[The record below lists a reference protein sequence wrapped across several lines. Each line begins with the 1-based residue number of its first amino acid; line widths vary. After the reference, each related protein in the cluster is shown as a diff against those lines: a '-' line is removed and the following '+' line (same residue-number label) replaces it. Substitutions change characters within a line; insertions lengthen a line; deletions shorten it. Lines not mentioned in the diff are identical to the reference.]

1 MRIDLHNFFLHYDPK
16 NPKHVAAVE
25 QLEVDL
31 VSKSS
36 DLMED
41 TSNWVKIFR
50 TKVEVVIPRILNVPY
65 YPQTDNYRDANRTC
79 NSSACAMCLEYFK
92 PGTLVGVKGDDAYIQ
107 KVFAIGDTTD
117 HSVQTKVLAS
127 YGVKSEFRY
136 NLGFADLDRELSA
149 GRPVV
154 IGILHRGTLSAP
166 TGGHMLVVIGKSPDG
181 ASYICNDPY
190 GSLNDGYTG
199 PVTNGKGVKYSV
211 EVLKHRWLEKGKD
224 KTGWG
229 RIFQPVKK

>member
-31 VSKSS
+31 VGKSP

-41 TSNWVKIFR
+41 TANWVKIFR
-50 TKVEVVIPRILNVPY
+50 TKVEVVIPGILNVPY

-79 NSSACAMCLEYFK
+79 NSSACAMCLQYFK
-92 PGTLVGVKGDDAYIQ
+92 PGTLVGAKGDDAYVQ

-127 YGVKSEFRY
+127 YGVSSQFRY

-149 GRPVV
+149 GRPVI

-166 TGGHMLVVIGKSPDG
+166 TGGHMLCVIGKSPDG
-181 ASYICNDPY
+181 KSYICNDPY
-190 GSLNDGYTG
+190 GDLMSGYTT
-199 PVTNGKGVKYSV
+199 PVNKGKGAVYPV
-211 EVLKHRWLEKGKD
+211 EVLKYRWLEKGKD

-229 RIFQPVKK
+229 RTFK

>member
-1 MRIDLHNFFLHYDPK
+1 MRIDLHNFFQHYDPK

-25 QLEVDL
+25 QFEKDLEQKQPDL
-31 VSKSS
+31 IQ
-36 DLMED
+36 DE
-41 TSNWVKIFR
+41 SNWVRIFR
-50 TKVEVVIPRILNVPY
+50 EKAPVPAQTGVLSVPY
-65 YPQTDNYRDANRTC
+65 FPQTDNYRDADRTC
-79 NSSACAMCLEYFK
+79 NSSSCAMCLEFLK
-92 PGTLVGVKGDDAYIQ
+92 PGTLKGAKGDDAYVQ
-107 KVFAIGDTTD
+107 KVFAVGDTTD

-154 IGILHRGTLSAP
+154 IGILHRGTLSSP
-166 TGGHMLVVIGKSPDG
+166 TGGHMLVVIGKKGQD
-181 ASYICNDPY
+181 YVVNDPY

-199 PVTNGKGVKYSV
+199 PVTNGRGAVYKKSDLQY
-211 EVLKHRWLEKGKD
+211 RWLEKGKD

-229 RIFQPVKK
+229 RIFK